1 MRVDGTGD
9 AVQIPALA
17 LVVADFSELVVGP
30 IIGNWESQIT
40 REPRRHIGDEGGTC
54 VAGIDDTAADVARSV
69 DAHTI
74 TASEGLSD
82 SLEVRQDIAG
92 HLVIGRIEVYSEVDM
107 GGRDAKTLRRLT
119 SGLGMSSAVCRGE
132 MFQLRGVLLKN
143 REEPHAALSD
153 ALELTRTDGLKVMRN
168 TWIRRISAIRKDG
181 VESAINLTCGLNCII
196 GASNTGKTRIA
207 KTVEFAC
214 GGKELPFTDKTAYEI
229 AQVTFVTNGGEVSLS
244 RSIHV
249 QNTIHVKSS
258 NPMIVPGSYSV
269 SSRAGKSINTVLLAL
284 LGVESTRRI
293 ATNETYHTVAFTWN
307 AIRHLMIVPEDQI
320 GRARPSILFPKST
333 SLATLTQSL
342 SSLLVLVQDEK
353 IDNSIQTE
361 SASERHARR
370 KAVEQFIHQQLD
382 DIEPRIR
389 HLEEMRHIATNEGK
403 TIHTYLEDLHKKAL
417 HVEQQRQTL
426 LNRDAH
432 TISHISQLNQQYEHL
447 EVLIRQRKV
456 LISQYESDAA
466 RLDLQ
471 LQAMKHARTHAYP
484 ATCQFCHSPIH
495 MSVPTEQDI
504 LIVST
509 EIEHIHRIQAD
520 VETDLAI
527 LVDKA
532 DEVQQELHLE
542 KQQHRQNMHSL
553 KSDIQPTAQHM
564 QQDIEQIAHAEQLH
578 AEYAELIALHARFN
592 KALDDAGQ
600 ATQNDEKY
608 KPRECFQSDFWY
620 SMNNTIR
627 SILQQCH
634 FQGADTAD
642 FSRSSFDVEI
652 AGYSKAD
659 EQGKGYCAFLNS
671 VVMLAFHDYLNE
683 QSKHTPGWLLIDTP
697 LHGFDEGIRPL
708 EDSSMKVGLFS
719 YLTKQAVSQQ
729 IIIIENTNH
738 MAGIP
743 LDDNINIVEFSKDK
757 HNGRYGYLDGIYDV
771 SDES

>member
-447 EVLIRQRKV
+447 EALIRQRKV

-719 YLTKQAVSQQ
+719 YLAKQAVSQQ

>member
-258 NPMIVPGSYSV
+258 NPMIIPGSYSV

-719 YLTKQAVSQQ
+719 YLAKQAVSQQ

>member
-284 LGVESTRRI
+284 LGVESNRRI

-719 YLTKQAVSQQ
+719 YLAKQAVSQQ